1 MARALAHHDFTRGR
15 KTPQPHSAHP
25 QCRLG
30 MAAYWLEMVF
40 MADELNDQKVGYF
53 TSVST

>member
-15 KTPQPHSAHP
+15 NTAQPHSAQP

-30 MAAYWLEMVF
+30 MAAYWFEMVF
-40 MADELNDQKVGYF
+40 MVDELNDQKVGYF
-53 TSVST
+53 TRVST

>member
-1 MARALAHHDFTRGR
+1 MAHHDRTRGR
-15 KTPQPHSAHP
+15 NTAQAHSDQP

-30 MAAYWLEMVF
+30 MAAYWFEIDF
-40 MADELNDQKVGYF
+40 MADESNDQNVGYF